1 MNHNLP
7 SWIDLHLHSTASDGE
22 LTAVELMAAVA
33 RAGVKVAALTDHDS
47 VAALGAAG
55 EAAAG
60 HGVRLVNGVELSCRW
75 DAHDIHVV
83 GLGIDPASA
92 VLQSHL
98 AAQMERRRQRAQ
110 QVAQRLGK
118 LGFPDLLAIASE
130 GAPQGIPA
138 RPHFA
143 RALVAAGVCRQEKDA
158 FTRYL
163 AQGKPAYVKTEW
175 PGVDE
180 AVAWIRLAGGVA
192 VLAHPHRY
200 NMTRSRLERLIR
212 LFAEAGGQAL
222 EVVSSNQDAT
232 SVRQL
237 AGFCSQYRLHAS
249 QGSDYHGPSM
259 RWVQVGRMPALPSE
273 CRPVWSLLGI
283 QEPLS

>member
-7 SWIDLHLHSTASDGE
+7 SWIDLHRHSTASDGE
-22 LTAVELMAAVA
+22 LAAAALMDAAA
-33 RAGVKVAALTDHDS
+33 DAGVRVAALTDHDS
-47 VAALGAAG
+47 VAGLAEAR
-55 EAAAG
+55 AAAAQRG
-60 HGVRLVNGVELSCRW
+60 LQLVNGVEISCRS

-83 GLGIDPASA
+83 GLGIDPECPL
-92 VLQSHL
+92 LQERL
-98 AAQMERRRQRAQ
+98 GAQMERRRQRAQ
-110 QVAQRLGK
+110 QIAQRLAK
-118 LGFPDLLAIASE
+118 LGLPDVLAQAAE

-158 FTRYL
+158 FAKYL

-175 PGVDE
+175 PGVEE
-180 AVAWIRLAGGVA
+180 AVAWIRAAGGIA

-200 NMTRSRLERLIR
+200 KMTRTRLERLIR
-212 LFAEAGGQAL
+212 QFAEAGGQAL
-222 EVVSSNQDAT
+222 EVVSANQDPA

-237 AGFCSQYRLHAS
+237 AGFCTRYQLTAS

-273 CRPVWSLLGI
+273 CRPVWPLLGI
-283 QEPLS
+283 QELSA